1 MDQGLLKEDAK
12 TKLSGNWPKAAVVT
26 FIVWLLT
33 DAFTQDAV
41 NDAVIKIGNSGAISV
56 NSTNGL
62 FSIISL
68 LVAGPLAIGVV
79 YFYMKIES
87 GDEPNISLV
96 FDGFQDF
103 KRGFLFHLISMMFVV
118 LWGLLLI
125 VPGII
130 AAIRYSMGYYLMVE
144 NPDMSPMEAL
154 RESSELM
161 KGHKMDFLMFA
172 ISFIGWVIVSA
183 LTVGLGFLL
192 LVPYYQMAKLN
203 FYREI
208 TGDRRLG
215 YDDFYKM

>member
-41 NDAVIKIGNSGAISV
+41 IKIGSSGTTTV

-68 LVAGPLAIGVV
+68 VVAGPLAIGLV

-118 LWGLLLI
+118 LWALLLI

-144 NPDMSPMEAL
+144 NPDISPMEAL

-172 ISFIGWVIVSA
+172 ISFIGWVILSA
-183 LTVGLGFLL
+183 LTLGLGFLL
-192 LVPYYQMAKLN
+192 LIPYYQMAKLN

-208 TGDRRLG
+208 TGDARLRD
-215 YDDFYKM
+215 DDFYKM